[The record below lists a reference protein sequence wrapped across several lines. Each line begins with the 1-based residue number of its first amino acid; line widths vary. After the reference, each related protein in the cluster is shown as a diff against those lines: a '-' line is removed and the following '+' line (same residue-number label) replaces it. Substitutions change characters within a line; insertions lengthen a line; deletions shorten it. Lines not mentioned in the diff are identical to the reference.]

1 MAEFFF
7 TLITVLPLP
16 IWLSMMLFPK
26 TRFTEKMVLSY
37 WPFIG
42 AGALH
47 ALLLLAALAIG
58 DVSLELSF
66 NALRSSF
73 SSPWGIALVW
83 LHLLALNLFAGVW
96 IFRDAKY
103 WGIKPLPFLLPMLLV
118 GPAGLAAYLYMRQR
132 RSKTDPIRMMN

>member
-42 AGALH
+42 AGALQ
-47 ALLLLAALAIG
+47 ALLLVTALASG
-58 DVSLELSF
+58 DVSIELSF
-66 NALRSSF
+66 SALRRSF
-73 SSPWGIALVW
+73 SSPWGVALLW
-83 LHLLALNLFAGVW
+83 SHLLALNLFAGVW

-103 WGIKPLPFLLPMLLV
+103 WGVKPLAFLVPTLLV
-118 GPAGLAAYLYMRQR
+118 GPAGLAAYLFIRQR
-132 RSKTDPIRMMN
+132 KSKTDPIRMMN